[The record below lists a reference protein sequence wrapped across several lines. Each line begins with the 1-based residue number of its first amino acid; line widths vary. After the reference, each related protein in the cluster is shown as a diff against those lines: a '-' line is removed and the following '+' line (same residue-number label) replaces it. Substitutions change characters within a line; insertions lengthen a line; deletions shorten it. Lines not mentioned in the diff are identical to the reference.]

1 MASELTVQTIK
12 GPTSGGNANKI
23 LVPSG
28 HTLLAPDHIIQTVQH
43 LHAATGTTNAGRLD
57 MAASSGFVDV
67 FSKAI
72 TTKVAN
78 SKILVLCNCV
88 AHTAGSTMRMQ
99 GRIIKD
105 TSEIYRDPYAWY
117 GVAGEMDTH
126 TVIHLDSP
134 SASAGTT
141 INYKLQASNVGSAIV
156 YMKYADGG
164 GTCHSSLTLMEI
176 AP

>member
-1 MASELTVQTIK
+1 MSTIK
-12 GPTSGGNANKI
+12 VENLTGITSGANANKVI
-23 LVPSG
+23 VPSG
-28 HTLLAPDHIIQTVQH
+28 QTLIAPDHIIQTVQH
-43 LHAATGTTNAGRLD
+43 LHAATGTTNAGRLE

-78 SKILVLCNCV
+78 SKILVLCKCV
-88 AHTAGSTMRMQ
+88 AHTAGSTMRVQ
-99 GRIIKD
+99 GRILKD
-105 TSEIYRDPYAWY
+105 SSEIYRDPYAWY
-117 GVAGEMDTH
+117 GVAGEMDTN

-164 GTCHSSLTLMEI
+164 GTCHCSLTLMEI